1 MNNDNIGVSGRE
13 IMPEESDGMGIKGQ
27 WINKRTGQTI
37 NVRNAVQDGNQ
48 MIIIS
53 DKGQIPMDVFSR
65 DYIQGSNE
73 IYNEQGQVIGQEE
86 FTAQEINYP
95 QSAEFNYQQYA
106 DTPPA
111 PPAPQEDPNE
121 KIIKKIFDKL
131 STYPEAVIDIKWD
144 DFPEAQLKTLTDF
157 LDIDLDS
164 ISKYILKN
172 YLNEDKLAESISKM
186 LEERL
191 GK

>member
-1 MNNDNIGVSGRE
+1 MNDNNVGVSGRE
-13 IMPEESDGMGIKGQ
+13 IMPGESDGMGINGQ
-27 WINKRTGQTI
+27 WVNKRTGETI
-37 NVRNAVQDGNQ
+37 NVRNAVQDGNS

-73 IYNEQGQVIGQEE
+73 IYNEQGQVIGQEQ
-86 FTAQEINYP
+86 FTSQEINP
-95 QSAEFNYQQYA
+95 NSEEFNYQQYGNS
-106 DTPPA
+106 PQIPEV
-111 PPAPQEDPNE
+111 PQEDPNE

-131 STYPEAVIDIKWD
+131 STYPEAEINIKWD
-144 DFPEAQLKTLTDF
+144 DFPEAQLNTLTDF

-172 YLNEDKLAESISKM
+172 YLNEDKLAESISNILK
-186 LEERL
+186 EKL

>member
-37 NVRNAVQDGNQ
+37 NVRNAVQDGNN

-53 DKGQIPMDVFSR
+53 DVGQIPMEVFSR

-73 IYNEQGQVIGQEE
+73 IYNEQGQVIGKEQ
-86 FTAQEINYP
+86 FTAQEINP
-95 QSAEFNYQQYA
+95 QAEEFNYQQYA
-106 DTPPA
+106 NTPQVPE
-111 PPAPQEDPNE
+111 EDPNE
-121 KIIKKIFDKL
+121 KIIKKVFDKL
-131 STYPEAVIDIKWD
+131 TSYPEVSIDIKWE
-144 DFPEAQLKTLTDF
+144 DFPEAQLNTLTDF
-157 LDIDLDS
+157 LDIDIDS

-172 YLNEDKLAESISKM
+172 YFNNDKLAESISNILKEK
-186 LEERL
+186 LN
-191 GK
+191 K

>member
-37 NVRNAVQDGNQ
+37 NVRNAVQDGNS

-53 DKGQIPMDVFSR
+53 DKGQIPMEVFSR

-73 IYNEQGQVIGQEE
+73 IYNDKGEVIGQEQ
-86 FTAQEINYP
+86 FTAQDINP
-95 QSAEFNYQQYA
+95 QAAEFDYQQYA
-106 DTPPA
+106 DA
-111 PPAPQEDPNE
+111 PQVPQEDPNE

-157 LDIDLDS
+157 LDIDLGS

-191 GK
+191 SK